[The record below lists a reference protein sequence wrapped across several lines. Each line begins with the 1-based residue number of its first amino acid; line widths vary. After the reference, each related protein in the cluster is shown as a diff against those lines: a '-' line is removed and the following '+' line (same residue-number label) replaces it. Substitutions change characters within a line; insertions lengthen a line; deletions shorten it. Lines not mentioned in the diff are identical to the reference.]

1 MENSTYGYYNGTYLY
16 GGRVEICYNQTF
28 YPVCDQGWTDNDAAV
43 TCSNLGYY
51 YYYYRELLRQMESLL
66 MVAKQVVKQQ
76 MDRSMVCQMKHRY
89 CRHQCAVELSTTSQ
103 SVLAFISTISQVTTA
118 SVETIKQEF
127 VAYQVAKMILHRSLS
142 TTLISVK

>member
-89 CRHQCAVELSTTSQ
+89 CRHQCAVELSIIY
-103 SVLAFISTISQVTTA
+103 VIVGALPNV
-118 SVETIKQEF
+118 VGD
-127 VAYQVAKMILHRSLS
+127 YILPQWKLSSRSSLH
-142 TTLISVK
+142 TR